1 MTHYDFLVVG
11 GGIAGISIAEL
22 LQRSGKKVLLL
33 EAKDS
38 LFSDASS
45 QQQSWFHT
53 GALYAPYPISKYF
66 ETLVRNID
74 NIVNYY
80 GGFKNMNLRYGS
92 GLNRSQLEGWF
103 TNETIDFIY
112 TSPLSKRIPVALKPL
127 WALSSLLAKS
137 RLAWL
142 EGIDRTRAIGP
153 QIGLIN
159 ASIRFGHAESHSTFQ
174 LDFGKVGSVMASQD
188 TTLQAEKIAE
198 DLVRSFV
205 TKKGVIKLAS
215 PVEKIEKQSVV
226 TKDGSK
232 YEAEHIIV
240 AAGQGTTGLS
250 KVKTNTF
257 KSPLLVIKPAL
268 SNTSW
273 INVVLPTSNIINH
286 IRHVS
291 KDGDYSVFGNNYR
304 YGLDEILDEEE
315 IRTNM
320 IRQIEKIYRCTI
332 DPNRTHLYFGYKTEW
347 PKGNGFW
354 DQLLDFLHLPN
365 PSEMRN
371 YLYGYQEGENCL
383 VVLPGKLTLSFSL
396 AVSVCEHFGIV
407 PSTHVEIDETIP
419 IAPISATRH
428 RAAAGNI

>member
-1 MTHYDFLVVG
+1 
-11 GGIAGISIAEL
+11 
-22 LQRSGKKVLLL
+22 
-33 EAKDS
+33 
-38 LFSDASS
+38 
-45 QQQSWFHT
+45 
-53 GALYAPYPISKYF
+53 
-66 ETLVRNID
+66 
-74 NIVNYY
+74 
-80 GGFKNMNLRYGS
+80 MNLRYGS
-92 GLNRSQLEGWF
+92 GLNRSQHDGWF
-103 TNETIDFIY
+103 TNETVDYFY
-112 TSPLSKRIPVALKPL
+112 TSPLSNRIPVMHKPL

-142 EGIDRTRAIGP
+142 DRIDRTRAIGP

-159 ASIRFGHAESHSTFQ
+159 ASIRTGNIKSYSDFQ
-174 LDFGKVGSVMASQD
+174 LDFGKVSCVMASQD
-188 TTLQAEKIAE
+188 TTLQTEKIAE

-215 PVEKIEKQSVV
+215 PVDIIEKQSVV

-232 YEAEHIIV
+232 YEAKHIIV
-240 AAGQGTTGLS
+240 AAGQGTTALS

-268 SNTSW
+268 SSTSW
-273 INVVLPTSNIINH
+273 INVVLPTSNVINH
-286 IRHVS
+286 IRHVT
-291 KDGDYSVFGNNYR
+291 KDGDYSVIGNSYR
-304 YGLDEILDEEE
+304 FDWDEILDEEE
-315 IRTNM
+315 IRANM
-320 IRQIEKIYRCTI
+320 IRQVEKIYRCTI
-332 DPNRTHLYFGYKTEW
+332 DPSRTHLYFGYKTEW
-347 PKGNGFW
+347 PKENGFW
-354 DQLLDFLHLPN
+354 DQSLDFLHLPN

-396 AVSVCEHFGIV
+396 AVSVCEYFGIV

>member
-1 MTHYDFLVVG
+1 MTHYDFLIVG

-22 LQRSGKKVLLL
+22 LQRSGKQVLLL
-33 EAKDS
+33 EAEDS
-38 LFSDASS
+38 VFSGASG
-45 QQQSWFHT
+45 QQQGWFHT
-53 GALYAPYPISKYF
+53 GAYYAPFPMSAYF
-66 ETLVRNID
+66 KTLVRNID
-74 NIVNYY
+74 NITNYY

-92 GLNRSQLEGWF
+92 GLNRSQPEGWF
-103 TNETIDFIY
+103 ANETIDYFY
-112 TSPLSKRIPVALKPL
+112 TSPLSNRISVLHKPL
-127 WALSSLLAKS
+127 WALAILLAKS

-142 EGIDRTRAIGP
+142 KGIDRTRAIGP

-159 ASIRFGHAESHSTFQ
+159 ASIRFGYIESHSSFQ
-174 LDFGKVGSVMASQD
+174 LDFGKVSCVLTSQD

-215 PVEKIEKQSVV
+215 PVDKIEKQSVV

-268 SNTSW
+268 SKTSW
-273 INVVLPTSNIINH
+273 ANVVLPASNIINH
-286 IRHVS
+286 IRHVT
-291 KDGDYSVFGNNYR
+291 KDGDYSVFGNTHR

-347 PKGNGFW
+347 PKVKGFW
-354 DQLLDFLHLPN
+354 GYLFDFLHLPN

-371 YLYGYQEGENCL
+371 YLYGYKEGENCL
-383 VVLPGKLTLSFSL
+383 VVLPGKLTLGFSL

-419 IAPISATRH
+419 IAPI
-428 RAAAGNI
+428 RAARHKAVADNI